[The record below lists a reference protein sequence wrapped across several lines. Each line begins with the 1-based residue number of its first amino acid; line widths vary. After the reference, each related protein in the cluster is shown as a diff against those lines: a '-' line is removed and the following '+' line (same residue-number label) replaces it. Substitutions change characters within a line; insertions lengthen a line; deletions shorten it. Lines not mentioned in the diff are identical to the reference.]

1 MLWKGFQKPKR
12 LEVERET
19 LTDTFGRFTAQPFER
34 GFATTV
40 GNALRRVLLSSIE
53 GAAITAVRVEGVL
66 HEFSPIPGAMEDTTD
81 LILNLKRVPLKMH
94 VEHPKTLIL
103 KTSEAGEV
111 RAKHI
116 TPDPDIEIL
125 DPEAYIATLGQG
137 STLSVEM
144 RVKQGRGYVSAD
156 KNFDED
162 LSIGW
167 IPVDSVHSPIKK
179 VNYFVENARVGQAT
193 DYEKLTLEVWTNG
206 AVSPRD
212 AVGLAAKLMKDHLAI
227 FINIEEDD
235 EESRGRRS
243 RSREADREVWW
254 EKLNKSVDEMELSVR
269 SYNCLKNANIRTI
282 GELVQKTEAEMLKT
296 KNFGRKSLNEIKE
309 ILAGMG
315 LSLGMKLDNYPRS
328 TQERERADETS
339 RRAPQAGAHHAPSD
353 RAAAQ
358 PGHRAVRARAHP
370 HHADEGQ
377 GAAALRREAHHAGQA
392 RRRPAARAPP
402 GAARHPRRRW
412 W

>member
-12 LEVERET
+12 LEVER
-19 LTDTFGRFTAQPFER
+19 DTQTEHYGRFYAQPFER

-53 GAAITAVRVEGVL
+53 GAAVTAVRVEGVL

-81 LILNLKRVPLKMH
+81 LILNLKRIPLKMH
-94 VEHPKTLIL
+94 VDHSKTLVL
-103 KTSEAGEV
+103 RTSEPGEV

-125 DPEAYIATLGQG
+125 DPEAHVATLGAG
-137 STLSVEM
+137 STLAVEM

-167 IPVDSVHSPIKK
+167 IPLDSVHSPIKK
-179 VNYFVENARVGQAT
+179 VNYFVEQARVGQAT

-212 AVGLAAKLMKDHLAI
+212 AVGLAAKLMKDHLQI
-227 FINIEEDD
+227 FINIEEED
-235 EESRGRRS
+235 EE
-243 RSREADREVWW
+243 EAESAAVEVSDEEKGALY
-254 EKLNKSVDEMELSVR
+254 EKLGKSVDEMELSVR

-315 LSLGMKLDNYPRS
+315 LSLGMKLD
-328 TQERERADETS
+328 DW
-339 RRAPQAGAHHAPSD
+339 PQP
-353 RAAAQ
+353 Q
-358 PGHRAVRARAHP
+358 K
-370 HHADEGQ
+370 
-377 GAAALRREAHHAGQA
+377 
-392 RRRPAARAPP
+392 
-402 GAARHPRRRW
+402 
-412 W
+412 

>member
-12 LEVERET
+12 LEVDREDQ
-19 LTDTFGRFTAQPFER
+19 TDTFGRFTAQPFER

-94 VEHPKTLIL
+94 VEHPKTLLL
-103 KTSEAGEV
+103 KTSSPGEV
-111 RAKHI
+111 RAKDI
-116 TPDPDIEIL
+116 TPDPDVEIL

-206 AVSPRD
+206 AVNPRD
-212 AVGLAAKLMKDHLAI
+212 AVGLASKLMKDHLTI
-227 FINIEEDD
+227 FINIEEED
-235 EESRGRRS
+235 EVE
-243 RSREADREVWW
+243 EPAELPEHDREVWW

-315 LSLGMKLDNYPRS
+315 LSLGMKLDNWP
-328 TQERERADETS
+328 
-339 RRAPQAGAHHAPSD
+339 
-353 RAAAQ
+353 AQ
-358 PGHRAVRARAHP
+358 
-370 HHADEGQ
+370 Q
-377 GAAALRREAHHAGQA
+377 GENSGR
-392 RRRPAARAPP
+392 
-402 GAARHPRRRW
+402 
-412 W
+412 